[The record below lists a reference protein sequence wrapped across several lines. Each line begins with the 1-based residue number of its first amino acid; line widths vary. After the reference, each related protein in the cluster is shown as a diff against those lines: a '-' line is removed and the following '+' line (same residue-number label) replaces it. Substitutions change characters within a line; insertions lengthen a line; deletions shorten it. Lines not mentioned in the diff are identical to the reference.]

1 MPREQQS
8 SHPSGLTRT
17 FPVSE
22 DHPDLKARGA
32 HLAPARAHAGLG
44 VRGTLAGLSGGASTV
59 VRAPPSHSEARGEK
73 GLLHKGSW
81 SQQIAST
88 QGDTDVWLRMHL

>member
-1 MPREQQS
+1 MTREQQS

-32 HLAPARAHAGLG
+32 HLAPARAHAGLAYELGGPSPGCQG
-44 VRGTLAGLSGGASTV
+44 VHLPSFVPLPRTPKPAGRGACYTRGLG
-59 VRAPPSHSEARGEK
+59 PSRSP
-73 GLLHKGSW
+73 
-81 SQQIAST
+81 ST
-88 QGDTDVWLRMHL
+88 QRG